1 MDSFYFDRIIHT
13 HIIKSK
19 DQATLAISHI
29 HDEVGLLDGL
39 FYTYI
44 LYIYIISLRRLF
56 TS

>member
-1 MDSFYFDRIIHT
+1 MDRLYFNRRLHT

-44 LYIYIISLRRLF
+44 LYICIISLRRLF
-56 TS
+56 T